1 MALLIG
7 STMTRLSVDDYTVGW
22 ICALF
27 TKLAVAESML
37 DEIYKIDATLLSRN
51 AADDNHYTLGR
62 IGSHNIVL
70 VSLPSR
76 STGSV
81 SAANTFPSTR
91 RSGFGLV
98 VGTGGG
104 APSPE
109 NDIRLGDVVIS
120 EPVGRFGGVIQYDF
134 GKTEAEGKFRI
145 TGHLNRPPA
154 MLLNAVMGLRSKP
167 EGLITR
173 SQSTW
178 TSCLNFE
185 QNPRMQIDCSRHE
198 NLVDQLFSAECQHPL
213 KEPTRTKCNTSELV
227 HRPPRAE
234 EEPVIHY
241 GLMASANQVMKD
253 GETRDR
259 LTKKENVKCFER
271 EAAGLMNTFP
281 CLVIGRISN
290 YSDSHENKSWHC
302 YAAAVAGAYAKE
314 LLCTMPAGRSIL
326 VSKAFMLNIKP
337 TVSQP

>member
-1 MALLIG
+1 
-7 STMTRLSVDDYTVGW
+7 
-22 ICALF
+22 
-27 TKLAVAESML
+27 
-37 DEIYKIDATLLSRN
+37 
-51 AADDNHYTLGR
+51 
-62 IGSHNIVL
+62 
-70 VSLPSR
+70 
-76 STGSV
+76 
-81 SAANTFPSTR
+81 
-91 RSGFGLV
+91 V

-145 TGHLNRPPA
+145 TGHLNPPPA

-167 EGLITR
+167 ERANHEITKH
-173 SQSTW
+173 
-178 TSCLNFE
+178 LDVIFE

-213 KEPTRTKCNTSELV
+213 KEPTRTKCNISELV

-234 EEPVIHY
+234 EEPIIHY
-241 GLMASANQVMKD
+241 GLMASANQSMKD

-281 CLVIGRISN
+281 CLVIGRISP
-290 YSDSHENKSWHC
+290 SDSHEDKSWHC
-302 YAAAVAGAYAKE
+302 YAAAVAGAYVKE

-326 VSKAFMLNIKP
+326 VSKAVMLNIKP